1 MTVKE
6 LTVRL
11 KRYSSLVLRVLIVRF
26 ESSGSRSVLGRVMSS
41 VSRAV
46 SVQTPMRGMIEEQSV
61 QSASVKGS
69 MLSSESVIDAS
80 NMSSVSIVKEGSE
93 SSGMSE
99 LVDRMLKYQPP
110 PNLTA
115 EMGETVDDV
124 IKYMKST
131 AELLRNL
138 QSWVASRL

>member
-1 MTVKE
+1 
-6 LTVRL
+6 
-11 KRYSSLVLRVLIVRF
+11 
-26 ESSGSRSVLGRVMSS
+26 
-41 VSRAV
+41 
-46 SVQTPMRGMIEEQSV
+46 
-61 QSASVKGS
+61 

-93 SSGMSE
+93 SSAMSE

-115 EMGETVDDV
+115 EMGETIDDV

-131 AELLRNL
+131 AELLR
-138 QSWVASRL
+138 QFVRKR

>member
-1 MTVKE
+1 
-6 LTVRL
+6 
-11 KRYSSLVLRVLIVRF
+11 
-26 ESSGSRSVLGRVMSS
+26 MSS
-41 VSRAV
+41 VSRPV
-46 SVQTPMRGMIEEQSV
+46 SGQTPMRGMIEEQSV

-69 MLSSESVIDAS
+69 VSSSESVIDAS
-80 NMSSVSIVKEGSE
+80 IMSSVSIVKEGSE

-115 EMGETVDDV
+115 EMGKTVDDV

-131 AELLRNL
+131 AEFLRKSRRILKKFELFRISNFENAKKFDENLLEY
-138 QSWVASRL
+138 